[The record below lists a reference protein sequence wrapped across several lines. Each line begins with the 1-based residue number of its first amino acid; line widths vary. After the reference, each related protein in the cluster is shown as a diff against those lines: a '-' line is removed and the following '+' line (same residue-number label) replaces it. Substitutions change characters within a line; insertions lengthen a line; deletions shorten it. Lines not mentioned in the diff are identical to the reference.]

1 MFRVPAFFAA
11 LSEVLSAALEAVGVN
26 PIIVARRRDTY
37 LYREIAKTVRSQQNE
52 PDSTSY
58 HFGSMSEGTTT
69 LGMNSNTDE
78 LFTQNDYNIMYT
90 LTDWKRGKE
99 NFLMIKDRTTPAQ
112 YYMLQEFRPDL
123 PLPVD
128 YTDTP
133 SHRVTDEHGRVFL
146 SNRVVHD
153 NCAELFGHDYIRR
166 GPSHSTHKDFIF
178 VLALRCSHF
187 PPEILSWFNRPRLI
201 NWIPQAV
208 MDAARRCPFF
218 LVPDGH
224 HASEKKDIEW
234 RITPNLIERLLM
246 FSLNIIQ
253 VQCLVVLKMLKNQE
267 LGKYIS
273 HEGCKITT
281 FHLKTVLLFT
291 LDRTPTEKWTK
302 PHLVECIVLCLNTLI
317 DFLLGGGCPHYII
330 EGADLFDG
338 KLCRACQ
345 VRLGEAVRAM
355 IQDDMKIL
363 FGIQSDDLGQRMMNL
378 SRETQAGPGE
388 NMNARICG
396 KLVHD
401 VFLEEQLYRL
411 IKICYKVCSGVEAD
425 FETRLD
431 NKIFQLQRLAI
442 EERDDRA
449 IFFIRFLIKNLVST
463 KASVVSS
470 RYIQTGQSIPREV
483 WTLYG
488 ESMHTDVTSSKL
500 KLASMLYCRGE
511 LWRAASVLNEVEFEF
526 DMSVQPACGC
536 RIRPHNKDLSG
547 AFCESM
553 LENDNLEMW
562 TKKLAFCVRFLRE
575 ERFCAPLFL
584 WYEMCRGT
592 EDEIDYRSHQER
604 QWMNWAEVDARP
616 FLFYLEYLT
625 FRALGVRNRQQEA
638 LTCLRYIVQSNE
650 MNKLYHPETFHNLLG
665 HCLEL
670 EGNVEGAQAVYEF
683 SRLIRTRN
691 NAANHHIARLEGR

>member
-1 MFRVPAFFAA
+1 MFRVPTFFAA

-26 PIIVARRRDTY
+26 PIIVSRRRDTY
-37 LYREIAKTVRSQQNE
+37 LYREIAKTVRHQNE
-52 PDSTSY
+52 FTSY

-69 LGMNSNTDE
+69 LGMNSDTDE
-78 LFTQNDYNIMYT
+78 LSTYNDFNIMYS
-90 LTDWKRGKE
+90 LKDWKRGKE
-99 NFLMIKDRTTPAQ
+99 NYLMVKDRATPAQ
-112 YYMLQEFRPDL
+112 HYMLQEFRPDL
-123 PLPVD
+123 PLPVE
-128 YTDTP
+128 YTQTP

-146 SNRVVHD
+146 SNRYIID
-153 NCAELFGHDYIRR
+153 QCAELYGHKHIRR
-166 GPSHSTHKDFIF
+166 GPSNSTHEDFDF
-178 VLALRCSHF
+178 VFAFRCSHF
-187 PPEILSWFNRPRLI
+187 PPEILSWFNRPRRV

-246 FSLNIIQ
+246 FNLNIIQ

-267 LGKYIS
+267 FGKYIS

-281 FHLKTVLLFT
+281 FHLKTVLFFT

-302 PHLVECIVLCLNTLI
+302 SHLVECIVICLMTLI
-317 DFLLGGGCPHYII
+317 DFLSGGDCPHYIV
-330 EGADLFDG
+330 EGVDLFDG
-338 KLCRACQ
+338 KLCHECQ
-345 VRLGEAVRAM
+345 ARLGEAIRAI
-355 IQDDMKIL
+355 IQDDMKIM
-363 FGIQSDDLGQRMMNL
+363 FNIQSDDLGKRMKEL
-378 SRETQAGPGE
+378 YRAPQAGPGE

-411 IKICYKVCSGVEAD
+411 IDIYYKVCSGVEAD

-431 NKIFQLQRLAI
+431 NKIIQLQRLAG
-442 EERDDRA
+442 DNGADRRA
-449 IFFIRFLIKNLVST
+449 QYFIRFLIKNLVST

-470 RYIQTGQSIPREV
+470 RYIQTGQSIPQEV
-483 WTLYG
+483 WTLYR

-511 LWRAASVLNEVEFEF
+511 LWRAASILNEVEFEF
-526 DMSVQPACGC
+526 DIAVQPACGC
-536 RIRPHNKDLSG
+536 RIRPHNKEQAG
-547 AFCESM
+547 AFCEFM
-553 LENDNLEMW
+553 LENDNVEMW
-562 TKKLAFCVRFLRE
+562 TTKLAFCVRFLRE

-584 WYEMCRGT
+584 WYEMCRGAG
-592 EDEIDYRSHQER
+592 DEVDYRSHEER

-638 LTCLRYIVQSNE
+638 LTCLRYILQSNE
-650 MNKLYHPETFHNLLG
+650 KNKLYHPETFLNLLG

-670 EGNVEGAQAVYEF
+670 EGKVEGAHAAYDV
-683 SRLIRTRN
+683 SRSIRTQN